1 MTPRLVCY
9 ELRTRSQLIH
19 PILQN
24 FPQYAINF
32 VNRFVTGTSPS
43 TTSLKSHSSTRGP
56 LTRDPFGF
64 RQVLVVATAHGKLF
78 GLDASNGGILW
89 SRVFGLGWTAE
100 IGGSILPVKIYTGF
114 GEQGREVVIVTQR
127 RASNVRSFGF

>member
-1 MTPRLVCY
+1 MISGTSIAHL
-9 ELRTRSQLIH
+9 SD
-19 PILQN
+19 LQN

-43 TTSLKSHSSTRGP
+43 TTSMKKHSNAEGP

-64 RQVLVVATAHGKLF
+64 RQVLVVATVHGKVF
-78 GLDASNGGILW
+78 GLDTSNGEILW

-100 IGGSILPVKIYTGF
+100 IGGSITPVKIYTGF

-127 RASNVRSFGF
+127 RASNVRFFGF